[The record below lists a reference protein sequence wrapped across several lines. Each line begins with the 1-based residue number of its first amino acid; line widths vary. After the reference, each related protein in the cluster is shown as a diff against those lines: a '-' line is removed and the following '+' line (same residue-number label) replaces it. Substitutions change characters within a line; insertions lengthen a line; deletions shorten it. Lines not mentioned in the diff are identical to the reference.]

1 MASLPSPSS
10 SSFHIGPIEL
20 RAYGLMIALGVL
32 VAIWWCQ
39 KRWENKGGE
48 AEEISEIM
56 IWAVPFGLVGARL
69 YHVITDWRSFRGRWE
84 DAPAI
89 WQGGLGIPGG
99 LILGVIVG
107 VTIAKKRGINTA
119 EVLDAVIPSIPV
131 AQAIGRWGN
140 WFNQE
145 LFGKP
150 TELPWALEIDYQHR
164 PNDFTADST
173 FHPTFL
179 YEAVWNLLLAFL
191 FIIAFLFMTFF
202 EPAAKFK
209 EHKEKSKRP
218 LKAIITQ
225 GSFIVAVSAATT
237 GYVVMSFIMTATP
250 VSMHV
255 MDGHSLHHTKLVL
268 QSHVIAMFLP
278 SLFTAYVVK
287 YIGLTRMMLIG
298 VLFLFVSVLIAFM
311 SHALT
316 NYWWS
321 LVLLGLG
328 WNFLFIGGTNLLPQA
343 YNENEKFKVQSIN
356 DFLVF
361 GFQAFAALS
370 AGWFVFNFSWEVV
383 LLSVLPLLLLQLV
396 VLVWWF
402 LKKTN

>member
-1 MASLPSPSS
+1 M
-10 SSFHIGPIEL
+10 
-20 RAYGLMIALGVL
+20 VL
-32 VAIWWCQ
+32 
-39 KRWENKGGE
+39 
-48 AEEISEIM
+48 
-56 IWAVPFGLVGARL
+56 L
-69 YHVITDWRSFRGRWE
+69 
-84 DAPAI
+84 
-89 WQGGLGIPGG
+89 GG
-99 LILGVIVG
+99 LISAFLGTEIATIGKSLLNTDFVG
-107 VTIAKKRGINTA
+107 
-119 EVLDAVIPSIPV
+119 S
-131 AQAIGRWGN
+131 
-140 WFNQE
+140 F
-145 LFGKP
+145 
-150 TELPWALEIDYQHR
+150 
-164 PNDFTADST
+164 
-173 FHPTFL
+173 
-179 YEAVWNLLLAFL
+179 LLLAFL

-218 LKAIITQ
+218 LKDIITQ

-383 LLSVLPLLLLQLV
+383 LLSVLPLLLLQLI
-396 VLVWWF
+396 VLLWWF